1 MSRGG
6 SIPRQLE
13 GLFNSSGGLSMEAR
27 RRATESALMTPAEVA
42 ALFRVDPKTV
52 GRWARAGKLG
62 FVTTAGGH
70 RRFFRDQVM
79 EMLGETQP
87 TEEE

>member
-1 MSRGG
+1 
-6 SIPRQLE
+6 
-13 GLFNSSGGLSMEAR
+13 MEAR
-27 RRATESALMTPAEVA
+27 KRATESALMTPAEVA

-79 EMLGETQP
+79 EMLGEVRP
-87 TEEE
+87 TAEDE